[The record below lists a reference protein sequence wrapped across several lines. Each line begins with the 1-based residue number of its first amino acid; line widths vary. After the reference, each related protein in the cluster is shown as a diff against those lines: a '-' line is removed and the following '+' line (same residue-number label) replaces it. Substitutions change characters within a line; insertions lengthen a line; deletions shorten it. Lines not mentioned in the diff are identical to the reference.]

1 MANSFNHHQFT
12 NKQSTTSLSQMFDGH
27 DQADF
32 DRRLLDFV
40 KAPVDDAIL
49 YSIPLMTTRQIK
61 ENIINAYRPTQKATG
76 LDGIRVKI

>member
-1 MANSFNHHQFT
+1 
-12 NKQSTTSLSQMFDGH
+12 MFDGH

-40 KAPVDDAIL
+40 KAPVDYAIL

-61 ENIINAYRPTQKATG
+61 ENIIKTLTVQPKKP
-76 LDGIRVKI
+76 LV

>member
-1 MANSFNHHQFT
+1 
-12 NKQSTTSLSQMFDGH
+12 MFDGH